1 MPRGQYPLDQSLG
14 DQAFGIGSIAAEN
27 ARFMS
32 RVYGWMTAGLCIT
45 GAVAWNVAGN
55 PRLVQAILGNRPLF
69 WGLIIAQLGA
79 VVALSGLINR
89 IGAMTA
95 TLIYFLYAG
104 LTGLTLSSIFL
115 VFTGSSIAQVF
126 AVTAIGF
133 AGLSGVGY
141 VTKRDLGPVG
151 SFCMMGLFG
160 LVGFGL
166 LAIFFP
172 SLMGQAAS
180 FVYSI
185 VGVHDHHLAAGD
197 LAAPARLRLR
207 PHAAV
212 GGHLHAAAHRWVPHC
227 RADLRYAVRPLRGA
241 AFRHRGHALHGRRL
255 RPAELLPVDFSYWLF
270 APLLLPMGLSN
281 GLFMSPTGRR

>member
-1 MPRGQYPLDQSLG
+1 MQKAGYPLYQPSG
-14 DQAFGIGSIAAEN
+14 NQAFGLASIAADN

-32 RVYGWMTAGLCIT
+32 RVYGWMTGGLCLT

-55 PRLVQAILGNRPLF
+55 PQLVQAIFGNRLLF

-79 VVALSGLINR
+79 VFLLSGLIHR
-89 IGAMTA
+89 ISGLTA

-126 AVTAIGF
+126 AVTAFGF

-166 LAIFFP
+166 LSMFFP
-172 SLMGQAAS
+172 SLMGEGAS

-185 VGVHDHHLAAGD
+185 VGIIVFAGLTAYDTQNIKEMNAPGSEGTDAARKTAIFG
-197 LAAPARLRLR
+197 ALRLY
-207 PHAAV
+207 
-212 GGHLHAAAHRWVPHC
+212 L
-227 RADLRYAVRPLRGA
+227 DFINLFLSLLRL
-241 AFRHRGHALHGRRL
+241 
-255 RPAELLPVDFSYWLF
+255 
-270 APLLLPMGLSN
+270 
-281 GLFMSPTGRR
+281 TGRRR